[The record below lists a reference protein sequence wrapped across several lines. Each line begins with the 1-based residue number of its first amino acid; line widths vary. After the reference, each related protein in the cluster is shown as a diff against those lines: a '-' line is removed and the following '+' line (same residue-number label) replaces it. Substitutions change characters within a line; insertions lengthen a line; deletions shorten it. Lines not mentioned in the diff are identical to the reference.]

1 MPPDRRAQALGALAV
16 AAVVGALVAT
26 TVLGVGPL
34 VGVYGGVAAILPAL
48 MIYLVMRAVEDSE
61 ADEPAQS

>member
-1 MPPDRRAQALGALAV
+1 MPLDRRTLALGTVAV
-16 AAVVGALVAT
+16 AAAVGAVVAT

-34 VGVYGGVAAILPAL
+34 VGVYGGIAAILPAL
-48 MIYLVMRAVEDSE
+48 MIYLVMRAVEDSD